1 MGIFGALTTSVSGL
15 RAQSFALENISGNI
29 ANSRTTGFKRVDT
42 AFTDLIPDSPP
53 SQERAGSVRAFSQNT
68 TTLQGDLIQS
78 GVSTNLALNGE
89 GFFVVQERSGFA
101 GGTPTF
107 GGIDLFTRRGDFELD
122 NSGYLRNG
130 AGYYLKGI
138 SIDPTTGSLI
148 GSQPNVL
155 RVSQDNLPAR
165 ATARVDYRANL
176 PTQPDTPNSRP
187 PINGSNQMTGAG
199 LVTGVGAATVGAA
212 TITAADESAFIN
224 NSVPGGAITAYS
236 GVGAPVNIQYQWARI
251 ETDTTGPFVAGPN
264 RWALYY
270 RADSSASPAPAA
282 TRWSKVGD
290 FEFDATGNL
299 TAPAAPLNTTYTVDG
314 VATAS
319 ITQDFGNGALTQFA
333 FADRSVNV
341 NSVTQDGYESGD
353 FADVRV
359 GDGGRLY
366 GTYSNGQ
373 VVALAQ
379 LSVAKFAASN
389 ALKRRDGGVFE
400 GTLESGQPILANAG
414 RELVGGSI
422 ENSNTDIADEF
433 SKMIVTQQAYSAN
446 TRVIST
452 AQTMLQDIINV
463 IR

>member
-29 ANSRTTGFKRVDT
+29 ANSRTAGFKRVDT
-42 AFTDLIPDSPP
+42 SFVDLVPDSPP
-53 SQERAGSVRAFSQNT
+53 NQERAGSVLAFSLNT
-68 TTLQGDLIQS
+68 TTVQGDLLQT
-78 GVSTNLALNGE
+78 GVGTNLALNGD

-107 GGIDLFTRRGDFELD
+107 GGIDLYTRRGDFELD
-122 NSGYLRNG
+122 NNGYLLNG

-138 SIDPTTGSLI
+138 SIDPVTGSLI

-155 RVSQDNLPAR
+155 RISQDNLPAR
-165 ATARVDYRANL
+165 ATARIDYRANL

-187 PINGSNQMTGAG
+187 PTSGLNTMQPVLVGGNGTP
-199 LVTGVGAATVGAA
+199 AASGQA

-224 NSVPGGAITAYS
+224 TSVPGGAITTYS
-236 GVGAPVNIQYQWARI
+236 PVGAPVNVQYQWAKL
-251 ETDTTGPFVAGPN
+251 DTGTGGPD
-264 RWALYY
+264 RWSLYY
-270 RADSSASPAPAA
+270 RTDSSASPAPA
-282 TRWSKVGD
+282 TVRWAKVGD
-290 FEFDATGNL
+290 FQFDATGNL
-299 TAPAAPLNTTYTVDG
+299 TAPAVPVTSTFTVDG
-314 VATAS
+314 VSTNA
-319 ITQDFGNGALTQFA
+319 ITQDFSGGALTQYA
-333 FADRSVNV
+333 FADQNVNV

-353 FADVRV
+353 FGDLRV

-366 GTYSNGQ
+366 GVYSNGQ

-379 LSVAKFAASN
+379 LPVAQFAASN
-389 ALKRRDGGVFE
+389 ALKRRDGGAFE
-400 GTLESGQPILANAG
+400 GTLESGQPILSNPG
-414 RELVGGSI
+414 RTLVGGTV

-452 AQTMLQDIINV
+452 AQTMLQDVINV

>member
-1 MGIFGALTTSVSGL
+1 LTTSVSGL
-15 RAQSFALENISGNI
+15 RSQSFALENISGNI
-29 ANSRTTGFKRVDT
+29 ANSRTAGFKRVDT
-42 AFTDLIPDSPP
+42 SFVDLIPDSPP
-53 SQERAGSVRAFSQNT
+53 NQERAGSVLAFSQNT
-68 TTLQGDLIQS
+68 TKIQGDLLQTGI
-78 GVSTNLALNGE
+78 GTNLALNGE

-101 GGTPTF
+101 GGSPTF
-107 GGIDLFTRRGDFELD
+107 GGIDLYTRRGDFELD

-155 RVSQDNLPAR
+155 RISQDNLPAR
-165 ATARVDYRANL
+165 ATQRIDYRANL

-187 PINGSNQMTGAG
+187 PVNAPNTMVAP
-199 LVTGVGAATVGAA
+199 LVTGNGTAGVAGLA
-212 TITAADESAFIN
+212 TITTANESAFIN
-224 NSVPGGAITAYS
+224 NSVPGGAITTYS
-236 GVGAPVNIQYQWARI
+236 GVGAPVNIQYQWAKM
-251 ETDTTGPFVAGPN
+251 DSGAGNPQ

-270 RADSSASPAPAA
+270 RSDSSASPAPA
-282 TRWSKVGD
+282 TVRWTKVGD

-299 TAPAAPLNTTYTVDG
+299 TAPAAPVTTTFTVDG
-314 VATAS
+314 VVTNP
-319 ITQDFGNGALTQFA
+319 ITQDFGGGALTQYA
-333 FADRSVNV
+333 FADRNVNV

-353 FADVRV
+353 FGDLRV

-366 GTYSNGQ
+366 GVYSNGQ

-379 LSVAKFAASN
+379 LSVAQFAASN
-389 ALKRRDGGVFE
+389 SLKRRDGGAFE
-400 GTLESGQPILANAG
+400 ATLESGQPILSNAG
-414 RELVGGSI
+414 RELVGGTV

>member
-42 AFTDLIPDSPP
+42 SFTDLIPDSPP
-53 SQERAGSVRAFSQNT
+53 NQERAGSVLAFSQNT
-68 TTLQGDLIQS
+68 TKLQGDLIQT
-78 GVSTNLALNGE
+78 GIGTNLAINGE
-89 GFFVVQERSGFA
+89 GFFVVQERAGFA

-107 GGIDLFTRRGDFELD
+107 GGIDLYTRRGDFELD
-122 NSGYLRNG
+122 NSGFLRNG

-138 SIDPTTGSLI
+138 PIDPTTGSLI
-148 GSQPNVL
+148 GSQPSVMQI
-155 RVSQDNLPAR
+155 SQDNLPAR

-176 PTQPDTPNSRP
+176 PTQPDTPNSRAP
-187 PINGSNQMTGAG
+187 VNGPNTMAAALAPGSGAPGASG
-199 LVTGVGAATVGAA
+199 LPS
-212 TITAADESAFIN
+212 ITAADESAFIN
-224 NSVPGGAITAYS
+224 NSVPGGAITTYS
-236 GVGAPVNIQYQWARI
+236 PVGAPVNVQYQWAKL
-251 ETDTTGPFVAGPN
+251 DTGAGNPPT
-264 RWALYY
+264 WSLYY
-270 RADSSASPAPAA
+270 RADSSAAPTPA
-282 TRWSKVGD
+282 TVRWTKVGD
-290 FEFDATGNL
+290 FNFDATGNL
-299 TAPAAPLNTTYTVDG
+299 TAPAAPLTTTFTVDN
-314 VATAS
+314 VVTS
-319 ITQDFGNGALTQFA
+319 PITQDFSGGALTQYA
-333 FADRSVNV
+333 FADRNVNV

-353 FADVRV
+353 FGDLRV

-366 GTYSNGQ
+366 GVYSNGQ

-379 LSVAKFAASN
+379 LSVAQFAASN

-414 RELVGGSI
+414 RELVGGSV